1 MPCTNTKF
9 IDLRTKFIGNLYKIN
24 RFFNLFTSKNRFI
37 YIMAMNDKS
46 IMKLVGKYCFDVL
59 AAFDSLV

>member
-1 MPCTNTKF
+1 MKF
-9 IDLRTKFIGNLYKIN
+9 IDLRTKFIDNLYKIN
-24 RFFNLFTSKNRFI
+24 GFFNLFTPKNLFI
-37 YIMAMNDKS
+37 YIMAMKDKS